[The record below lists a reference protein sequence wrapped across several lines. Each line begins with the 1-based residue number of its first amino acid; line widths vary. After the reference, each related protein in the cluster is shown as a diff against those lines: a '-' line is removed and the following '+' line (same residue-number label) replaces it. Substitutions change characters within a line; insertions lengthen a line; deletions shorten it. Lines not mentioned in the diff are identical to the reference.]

1 MGNKRE
7 ELLNEAIK
15 AESNMAQ
22 LYRVYQ
28 EIFTEDAEFWGQ
40 LVEEEKQHASIIDI
54 GRNVLTED
62 DLSKTFLYNNLEEL
76 KAANK
81 LVTDMSVMYKE
92 DPPSRED
99 AYHRAI
105 ELEERFFESFY
116 QDAITGEPGSEE
128 KKIIQKLNSDSKD
141 HAARIRALLG

>member
-1 MGNKRE
+1 MAGKRE
-7 ELLNEAIK
+7 ELINEAIK

-28 EIFTEDAEFWGQ
+28 ETYAEDAEFWGR

-54 GRNVLTED
+54 GRNVLTEE
-62 DLSKTFLYNNLEEL
+62 DLSKTFLYNNLGEL

-81 LVTDMSVMYKE
+81 LVADMTVMYKN

-116 QDAITGEPGSEE
+116 QDAITGDAGSDEE
-128 KKIIQKLNSDSKD
+128 KIIQKLNKDSKD
-141 HAARIRALLG
+141 HAERIRALLD